1 MVTSS
6 GLQVFVLSVLVVGKE
21 GDVPVLEV
29 SFEDRKGWKK
39 EAADE
44 TSHSF
49 LFGRWVVPQVVGMAM
64 SSFKEKCLCYKVLRC
79 YCFRATQ
86 IGTCLIDS

>member
-1 MVTSS
+1 MVPSS
-6 GLQVFVLSVLVVGKE
+6 GLQVFVLLVLVVGEE

-39 EAADE
+39 EAAVDA

-49 LFGRWVVPQVVGMAM
+49 FFGRWVVPQVVDMAM
-64 SSFKEKCLCYKVLRC
+64 PSLK
-79 YCFRATQ
+79 
-86 IGTCLIDS
+86 IH

>member
-6 GLQVFVLSVLVVGKE
+6 DLQVFVLSVLVVGKE

-39 EAADE
+39 EAAADE

-49 LFGRWVVPQVVGMAM
+49 FFGRWVVPQVVDMAM
-64 SSFKEKCLCYKVLRC
+64 PSLVPLLQSFTLLLFQSYSNWNVFKLNR
-79 YCFRATQ
+79 
-86 IGTCLIDS
+86 

>member
-1 MVTSS
+1 VVMSS

-39 EAADE
+39 EAAADE
-44 TSHSF
+44 ISHSF
-49 LFGRWVVPQVVGMAM
+49 FFGRWVVPQVVGMAM
-64 SSFKEKCLCYKVLRC
+64 SSFKEKCLCYKV
-79 YCFRATQ
+79 
-86 IGTCLIDS
+86 

>member
-6 GLQVFVLSVLVVGKE
+6 DLQVFVLSVLVVGKE

-39 EAADE
+39 EAAADE

-49 LFGRWVVPQVVGMAM
+49 FFGRWVVPQVVDMAM
-64 SSFKEKCLCYKVLRC
+64 PSLVPLLQSFTLLLFQSFY
-79 YCFRATQ
+79 
-86 IGTCLIDS
+86 S